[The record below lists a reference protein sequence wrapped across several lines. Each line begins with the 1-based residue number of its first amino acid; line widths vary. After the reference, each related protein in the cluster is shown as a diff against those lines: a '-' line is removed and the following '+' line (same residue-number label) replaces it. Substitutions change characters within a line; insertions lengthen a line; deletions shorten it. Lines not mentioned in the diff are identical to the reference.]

1 MQKLLLLLLQRLQL
15 LLLKCLRRSQVSWK
29 LVQTQVNH
37 QIICHTL
44 VEIML
49 TDKEMRQ
56 RRLPHSF
63 LSFFCQLSIEW
74 IFYGKKTGFVGT

>member
-1 MQKLLLLLLQRLQL
+1 
-15 LLLKCLRRSQVSWK
+15 
-29 LVQTQVNH
+29 
-37 QIICHTL
+37 
-44 VEIML
+44 ML